1 MVAEPELVKEILNNR
16 DGAYP
21 NADGTAFVKK
31 LLGDGLVTTEGDK
44 RVKLRKLANF
54 AFKGDSLKVSSNC
67 YCYYCNYFYFSSYG
81 RNKLFI
87 AVKLKRF
94 IVLMH

>member
-1 MVAEPELVKEILNNR
+1 MVAEPEQVKEMLNNR

-54 AFKGDSLKVSSNC
+54 AFKGDSMKVSSNC
-67 YCYYCNYFYFSSYG
+67 YCYYCFYFSSYG

-94 IVLMH
+94 IVFMH